1 MQLSNLKIG
10 KKIGGTVVLAL
21 IMFLIV
27 GLISFNSTR
36 TLYEDNKWVQHTNE
50 VLLNL
55 ELLKSVLKDAETG
68 QRGYLVTGKEN
79 YLDPFN
85 NSIKPSQEIF
95 AKIKDLTS
103 DNDRQ
108 QKRLAEMKPLI
119 EAKYSELRETIN
131 LRRDKGFDAALAVVL
146 TDKGKAVMDKM
157 RVFFDEMEKEE
168 KDLMTNRSKE
178 SEEKAVFTQFFI
190 IIGTLLTLLFLGIT
204 SYFVVRAISKPL
216 NTVMDKIKEIAKGN
230 LNLEELEVKSTDEI
244 GMLSESFNSMLKSLN
259 MLVAQAKDIAGGDLN
274 SSSLKNKIEGDL
286 GTAFN
291 EILTILVS
299 FVDIFREL
307 AKATEEGDLSYR
319 GEAQKFQGEY
329 NNIINI
335 INQTLENI
343 SGPWSIIHENVG
355 LISKGEIPEEITIQ
369 YKGDF
374 ENMKQNIN
382 LMIKNLKSF
391 VLNVRAAANQVAT
404 GSEQMSSTADE
415 MAQSASEQASSVEE
429 VSSSMEEMNSAVVQ
443 NADNARETAG
453 IAEKASKDAIEGGE
467 AVVKTVDAMK
477 SIAEKIGIIEDIARQ
492 TNMLALNAA
501 IEAARAGEHGKG
513 FAVVADEV
521 RNLAARSGDAAG
533 EISELSSNSV
543 EIAERA
549 GNLIE
554 SIIPQIRKT
563 SELVQEIN
571 ASSSEQ
577 ASGIEQVTGAIE
589 QLDKVIQEN
598 TTGTEEMASTSEE
611 LASQA
616 VQLKDIAEY
625 FKIEETI
632 IQSLEGIVA
641 NKIQNRQSEM
651 KNSNIEL
658 NSLYSIHETSKKEDE
673 QKSGVEIKL
682 DEEDRHF
689 DRA

>member
-1 MQLSNLKIG
+1 
-10 KKIGGTVVLAL
+10 
-21 IMFLIV
+21 
-27 GLISFNSTR
+27 
-36 TLYEDNKWVQHTNE
+36 
-50 VLLNL
+50 
-55 ELLKSVLKDAETG
+55 
-68 QRGYLVTGKEN
+68 
-79 YLDPFN
+79 
-85 NSIKPSQEIF
+85 
-95 AKIKDLTS
+95 
-103 DNDRQ
+103 
-108 QKRLAEMKPLI
+108 
-119 EAKYSELRETIN
+119 
-131 LRRDKGFDAALAVVL
+131 
-146 TDKGKAVMDKM
+146 
-157 RVFFDEMEKEE
+157 
-168 KDLMTNRSKE
+168 
-178 SEEKAVFTQFFI
+178 
-190 IIGTLLTLLFLGIT
+190 
-204 SYFVVRAISKPL
+204 
-216 NTVMDKIKEIAKGN
+216 
-230 LNLEELEVKSTDEI
+230 
-244 GMLSESFNSMLKSLN
+244 
-259 MLVAQAKDIAGGDLN
+259 
-274 SSSLKNKIEGDL
+274 
-286 GTAFN
+286 
-291 EILTILVS
+291 
-299 FVDIFREL
+299 
-307 AKATEEGDLSYR
+307 
-319 GEAQKFQGEY
+319 
-329 NNIINI
+329 
-335 INQTLENI
+335 
-343 SGPWSIIHENVG
+343 
-355 LISKGEIPEEITIQ
+355 
-369 YKGDF
+369 
-374 ENMKQNIN
+374 
-382 LMIKNLKSF
+382 
-391 VLNVRAAANQVAT
+391 
-404 GSEQMSSTADE
+404 
-415 MAQSASEQASSVEE
+415 
-429 VSSSMEEMNSAVVQ
+429 
-443 NADNARETAG
+443 
-453 IAEKASKDAIEGGE
+453 
-467 AVVKTVDAMK
+467 MK

>member
-453 IAEKASKDAIEGGE
+453 IAEKASKDAIEGG
-467 AVVKTVDAMK
+467 
-477 SIAEKIGIIEDIARQ
+477 
-492 TNMLALNAA
+492 
-501 IEAARAGEHGKG
+501 
-513 FAVVADEV
+513 
-521 RNLAARSGDAAG
+521 
-533 EISELSSNSV
+533 
-543 EIAERA
+543 
-549 GNLIE
+549 
-554 SIIPQIRKT
+554 
-563 SELVQEIN
+563 
-571 ASSSEQ
+571 
-577 ASGIEQVTGAIE
+577 
-589 QLDKVIQEN
+589 
-598 TTGTEEMASTSEE
+598 
-611 LASQA
+611 
-616 VQLKDIAEY
+616 
-625 FKIEETI
+625 
-632 IQSLEGIVA
+632 
-641 NKIQNRQSEM
+641 
-651 KNSNIEL
+651 
-658 NSLYSIHETSKKEDE
+658 
-673 QKSGVEIKL
+673 KL
-682 DEEDRHF
+682 
-689 DRA
+689 